1 MKLILLGPPG
11 AGKGTQAK
19 RLEGDYGLIQLSTG
33 DMLRAAVAAGTDV
46 GRKAKTVMAAGGL
59 VPDEIVVSIIAER
72 IARPDCDNGFILD
85 GFPRTLAQAEALD
98 RMLGETDRGI
108 DHVIEIEVDDA
119 ALIERISGRFS
130 CAKCGAAYH
139 DRFNRPKVEGVC
151 DVCGGAE
158 FTRRPDDRADTVAAR
173 LKVYHQE
180 TAPLLPYYG
189 ARSVLRSV
197 DGMVEIDEVA
207 RQLRCVIDAAGE
219 H

>member
-46 GRKAKTVMAAGGL
+46 GRKAKTVMSAGGL

-72 IARPDCDNGFILD
+72 IARPDCDNGFVLD

-98 RMLGETDRGI
+98 RMLGETDGGI
-108 DHVIEIEVDDA
+108 DHVIEFKVDDA
-119 ALIERISGRFS
+119 TLIERISERFS

-158 FTRRPDDRADTVAAR
+158 FTRRPDDHADTVAAR

-197 DGMVEIDEVA
+197 DGMADIDEVA
-207 RQLRCVIDAAGE
+207 RQLRCVIDGAGD